1 MHWER
6 ATFITCNMYIIQKPR
21 LLADISNPGL
31 QPISILY
38 FKKYKLWLSNK
49 CKKRYGCNEHE
60 RLSILTLM

>member
-1 MHWER
+1 VKHLLH
-6 ATFITCNMYIIQKPR
+6 IIQKPR

-60 RLSILTLM
+60 RLSIL